1 MKQKIFTLLNKLK
14 IDYTNYEHEPAFTCD
29 DAKGIEI
36 PGKRVKSLLLKNKQK
51 NRFFMVVI
59 EDEKRLDSNII
70 RKYFWENKISF
81 VSQELMVEKIGVRPG
96 HVSPFAMV
104 NNIEKDITVVFDTS
118 LIWSKIWIHPLQ
130 NDNTIVIKIEDIS
143 HFLDNLELNYCF
155 IEL

>member
-1 MKQKIFTLLNKLK
+1 MREKIFSLLDKLQ
-14 IDYTNYEHEPAFTCD
+14 IPYTNYEHEPAFTCA
-29 DAKGIEI
+29 DAKWIEI

-51 NRFFMVVI
+51 NNFFMVVI

-81 VSQELMVEKIGVRPG
+81 ASEELMVEKIWVRPG
-96 HVSPFAMV
+96 HVSPFAMI
-104 NNIEKDITVVFDTS
+104 NNKEKDITVVFDKS
-118 LIWSKIWIHPLQ
+118 LEWSQIWIHPLQ

-143 HFLDNLELNYCF
+143 HFLENLWVKYCF

>member
-1 MKQKIFTLLNKLK
+1 MRERIFTLLDRLE

-36 PGKRVKSLLLKNKQK
+36 PWKRVKSLLLKNKQK
-51 NRFFMVVI
+51 NEFFMVVI
-59 EDEKRLDSNII
+59 EDVKRLDSDII

-81 VSQELMVEKIGVRPG
+81 ISEELMVEKIWVKPG

-104 NNIEKDITVVFDTS
+104 NNTQKDITVVFDKS
-118 LIWSKIWIHPLQ
+118 LEWSEIWIHPLQ
-130 NDNTIVIKIEDIS
+130 NDNTIVIKIEAIS
-143 HFLDNLELNYCF
+143 HFLENLEVNYCF